1 MSAAETLETPSV
13 VPTPR
18 PPWVA
23 ALVVAAL
30 LVFGRSLL
38 AGRTAQLMTDEE
50 RRVSLGGQLEEAGLE
65 ESRLARQT
73 WGTSAIV
80 STQAA
85 RRGAPGIEAC
95 VS

>member
-1 MSAAETLETPSV
+1 MSAAETLGTPSV

-18 PPWVA
+18 PPSVA
-23 ALVVAAL
+23 GLMGAAL

-50 RRVSLGGQLEEAGLE
+50 RRVSLEEAGLE

-80 STQAA
+80 SAQAQ